1 MDGAGSDANFLQF
14 HLRARWSQQYKTNS
28 ALIVR
33 GEYGHTFTS
42 SLVAMPPSLRFFAGG
57 DRSIRGYAWREVG
70 PRRGDYALGAKNVLT
85 SSVEYEFYPKGGP
98 YGGAVF
104 VDTGSA
110 FDGTRP
116 DLSTGIGVGLR
127 WRSPV
132 GPVRL
137 DVAHGLNDPDS
148 SFQIYLNIGTDL

>member
-1 MDGAGSDANFLQF
+1 M
-14 HLRARWSQQYKTNS
+14 
-28 ALIVR
+28 
-33 GEYGHTFTS
+33 
-42 SLVAMPPSLRFFAGG
+42 
-57 DRSIRGYAWREVG
+57 
-70 PRRGDYALGAKNVLT
+70 LT

-116 DLSTGIGVGLR
+116 DLSTGVGVGFR

>member
-1 MDGAGSDANFLQF
+1 
-14 HLRARWSQQYKTNS
+14 
-28 ALIVR
+28 
-33 GEYGHTFTS
+33 
-42 SLVAMPPSLRFFAGG
+42 MPPSLRFFAGG

-85 SSVEYEFYPKGGP
+85 GSVEYEFYPKGGP

-116 DLSTGIGVGLR
+116 DLSTGIGVGFR

-137 DVAHGLNDPDS
+137 DLAHGLNDPDS
-148 SFQIYLNIGTDL
+148 SVQIYLNIGTDL